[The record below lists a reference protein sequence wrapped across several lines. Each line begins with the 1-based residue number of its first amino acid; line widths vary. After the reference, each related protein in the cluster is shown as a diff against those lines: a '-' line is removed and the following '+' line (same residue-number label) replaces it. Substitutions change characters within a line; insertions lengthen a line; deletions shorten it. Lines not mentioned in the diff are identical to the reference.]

1 MTELGRRVIFRNDG
15 ELVVGHASRF
25 DDEASLH
32 SAIAAQP
39 HVLPTE
45 QIGLGPLAPLGTE
58 VNLGHGPIDLLAA
71 DASGRLVIIEFKRG
85 TESADVRK
93 VVAQMLDYGSSIW
106 RRTDYAGI
114 ERACQK
120 GRPGFK
126 ESLADRAEKRLSVV
140 DERPFDATRFAR
152 GVEESIDSGE
162 FVFIYVGRTMGERT
176 RRVMSYLAEGPRLSL
191 LGIEV
196 DYFRSP
202 LGVEMLAPRVAFSPS
217 WVSAGIASVAE
228 NVAPLAEQFAL
239 ARPVAREL
247 RDGLDVLAAEYGYRI
262 LDSKHH
268 RKYQPASGG
277 SALNLNPSSGRLQFG
292 LAPFRSAG
300 DDVQADEFAEI
311 LEEISGSPVPRD
323 WPSIDAEALMLDWAS
338 TKELLV
344 IPYLIA
350 RRASAV

>member
-1 MTELGRRVIFRNDG
+1 M
-15 ELVVGHASRF
+15 
-25 DDEASLH
+25 
-32 SAIAAQP
+32 
-39 HVLPTE
+39 
-45 QIGLGPLAPLGTE
+45 
-58 VNLGHGPIDLLAA
+58 
-71 DASGRLVIIEFKRG
+71 IIEFKRG

-106 RRTDYAGI
+106 SRTDYAGI

-126 ESLADRAEKRLSVV
+126 ESLADRAEKHLSLV

-202 LGVEMLAPRVAFSPS
+202 LGMEMLAPRVAFSPS

-228 NVAPLAEQFAL
+228 NVALLAEQFAL
-239 ARPVAREL
+239 ARPVVREL

-323 WPSIDAEALMLDWAS
+323 WPSIDAAALMLDWAS
-338 TKELLV
+338 TMELLV